1 MFNTGTQ
8 RTAMALELARLSS
21 GFVALTGTPIVDSRA
36 YTLMTWLELVVPFE
50 VNKRNFWVAANSMVA
65 KLVATGV
72 IVQREEVEVAMSPAQ
87 RKRYQGLVQ
96 PRHGGHERNDSSE
109 YSYHEAA
116 TLGYE
121 VCEAAMVAKTFDIV
135 SKSPPQHRLDP
146 GLKKGAQVRFQ
157 SDGDDSFRL
166 GKISDNGKVRRGC
179 QRRSRVWHGWS
190 PLLAKSQH
198 RHQQHLWSNSSP
210 ISRSTYKLPFHLSSH
225 SWPST
230 TANPSLSYTKV
241 RCASR
246 TLAGKSSK

>member
-72 IVQREEVEVAMSPAQ
+72 IVQREEVPVRMTPAQ
-87 RKRYQGLVQ
+87 LKRYQGLVQ
-96 PRHGGHERNDSSE
+96 PRHGGHEHTDASE

-121 VCEAAMVAKTFDIV
+121 VCEAAMVAKTFEII
-135 SKSPPQHRLDP
+135 SKSPHQPRLDP
-146 GLKKGAQVRFQ
+146 GLRKGAQVRFQ
-157 SDGDDSFRL
+157 TGDDESSRL
-166 GKISDNGKVRRGC
+166 GEISDNRKVRHE
-179 QRRSRVWHGWS
+179 W
-190 PLLAKSQH
+190 PLVLM
-198 RHQQHLWSNSSP
+198 
-210 ISRSTYKLPFHLSSH
+210 
-225 SWPST
+225 
-230 TANPSLSYTKV
+230 
-241 RCASR
+241 C
-246 TLAGKSSK
+246 